1 MQYLT
6 KEQIIT
12 AAEKIFDAF
21 ADECKAVDEKKLFIR
36 PAENKWSVA
45 ENVQHLIISTNTTT
59 LAYTLP
65 AFIVRCVGGTPNRDS
80 RSYETLVDKYKEKLA
95 AGGKAPGIFVPKP
108 MKTNYGKEKLI
119 QSWNKSA
126 TKFITALKNT
136 SGESKLDDYL
146 ARHPLLGR
154 ITLRELCYFTIYHTE
169 HHLDIISNITNAKS
183 QQ

>member
-21 ADECKAVDEKKLFIR
+21 AKECKASDQNIFFIR
-36 PAENKWSVA
+36 PSLDKWSVA

-65 AFIVRCVGGTPNRDS
+65 AFIVRWVGGTPNRDS

-95 AGGKAPGIFVPKP
+95 AGGKASGRFVPKQ
-108 MKTNYGKEKLI
+108 MKINYGREKLI
-119 QSWNKSA
+119 QNWDKA
-126 TKFITALKNT
+126 AAKFIAALKNT

-154 ITLRELCYFTIYHTE
+154 ITLRELCYFTIYHTK